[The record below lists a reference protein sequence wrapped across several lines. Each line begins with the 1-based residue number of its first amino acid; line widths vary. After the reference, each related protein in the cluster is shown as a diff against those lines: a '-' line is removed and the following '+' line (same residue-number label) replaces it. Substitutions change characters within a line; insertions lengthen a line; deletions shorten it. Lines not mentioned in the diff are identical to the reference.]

1 MIDESR
7 ERWQIIYL
15 GRILLFVFSFFKKFS
30 SSFKRKSSGNI
41 IVFAL
46 YEHCFSIFYIY
57 LTYRQNYKKLHVS
70 GHNKNENM
78 NFLMHISMFKNIVS
92 SLSWFYKPAYF
103 RKTLVRADCGFAII
117 VCLKY
122 DLSQVHHVQDINQ
135 TL

>member
-57 LTYRQNYKKLHVS
+57 LSNVQTKLQKITCE
-70 GHNKNENM
+70 HNKNENM
-78 NFLMHISMFKNIVS
+78 NFLMYISMFKNIVS

-122 DLSQVHHVQDINQ
+122 DVSQVHHVQDINQ